1 MAIRTA
7 VCPGKVALQSCCS
20 IAAFTAVLSQNRC
33 TQTLSRKKDTASS
46 NSWEGGINHFK
57 LISIHF
63 CDVMMKVS
71 VFYPYFWRHP
81 EYTSCTSHSLKF
93 KAVISLSWLKRSEL
107 HATSARTLRPR
118 HVVRSLCGP
127 AGHGGHSPGQAI
139 VIVINRKAMYNSF
152 SRLSGSFLHHAKH
165 IKHANQ
171 ARMPR
176 GLSQCRAL
184 GQLQGEFQGMF

>member
-1 MAIRTA
+1 MT
-7 VCPGKVALQSCCS
+7 
-20 IAAFTAVLSQNRC
+20 F
-33 TQTLSRKKDTASS
+33 
-46 NSWEGGINHFK
+46 NHFK

-184 GQLQGEFQGMF
+184 GQLQGEFQFWAGKMFLSLFNLFWQGEKRLLEVSISWCNHRKRILWNLHRDRSLPTF